1 MRSALL
7 LIVLAVPA
15 QAQQSMTAAEFE
27 AYAEGKTLSYSHTG
41 LPPYGTERYM
51 ANRRVIWTTIDGRCT
66 TGIWF
71 DSKDKICFRYEDDP
85 TYKCWNFY
93 ADGDQLIGYF
103 EGETAVPYL
112 IDIIDDN
119 DLFQCNQLSS

>member
-7 LIVLAVPA
+7 IMTLALPA
-15 QAQQSMTAAEFE
+15 QGQQSLTGAEFE
-27 AYAEGKTLSYSHTG
+27 SYAEGKTLSYSHRAQ
-41 LPPYGTERYM
+41 PRYGTERYM
-51 ANRRVIWTTIDGRCT
+51 AGRRVIWTTIDGRCT

-71 DSKDKICFRYEDDP
+71 DSKDQICFRYDDDP

-103 EGETAVPYL
+103 QGDTAEPYE
-112 IDIIDDN
+112 IAIIDDN
-119 DLFQCNQLSS
+119 ELFQCNQLSS